1 MDVIWLTDNR
11 LYSREGTI
19 RTVSSVSVFDK
30 ITDPFPITGELPH
43 KSSLPLSKWS
53 SLLLLATVAV
63 ITLFRHLTRPK
74 LNLPPGP
81 KPWPII
87 GNLNLLAGP
96 LPHRNMH
103 ALVQKYGPIMQL
115 KFGSFPV
122 VVGSSVEMAEAVLK
136 TNDVKLADRP
146 KIAAGKY
153 TTYNYSNITWSQ
165 YGPYWR
171 QARKVCLM
179 ELFSPKRL
187 DQFETVRVQELHAL
201 LRKLFVSAGK
211 PINARDNFSDLSLSV
226 ISRLVLGKNY
236 TVKTGNQKEYI
247 SPKEFQEMIDEIFLL
262 NGVLDIG
269 DSIPWLAFLDLQG
282 YISFNI
288 KRMKAVGQLFDGF
301 LEHTL
306 NEHQQRRKGVKDYV
320 PQDMMDVLL
329 QLSDD
334 PNLEV
339 QLDRTAVK
347 AFTMDLIAGGTESS
361 SVTTEWAMAE
371 LLKKPEYFKRATEEL
386 DRVIG
391 RDRWVEEKDI
401 VNLPFMNAICKET
414 MRLHPVTPF
423 LVPRL
428 AREDIQL
435 GGYDIPKG
443 TRVMVNVWTIGRDAS
458 IWEKP
463 HEFCPERFI
472 GKSIDVKGHNFEL
485 LPFGAGR
492 RMCVG
497 YSLGLKVIQASVANL
512 LHGFKWKLPGDMTT
526 EELNM
531 QEIFGLSTPK
541 QIPLVAELEPRLPA
555 HMYSM

>member
-1 MDVIWLTDNR
+1 MRARETIDWACPINR
-11 LYSREGTI
+11 
-19 RTVSSVSVFDK
+19 
-30 ITDPFPITGELPH
+30 PITSSAWITASTQITLTTVKMEL
-43 KSSLPLSKWS
+43 STLAA
-53 SLLLLATVAV
+53 LLLATVAV

-115 KFGSFPV
+115 KFGSYPV

-171 QARKVCLM
+171 QARKICLM
-179 ELFSPKRL
+179 EIFSPKRL
-187 DQFETVRVQELHAL
+187 DQFETVRVQELQAL

-236 TVKTGNQKEYI
+236 TVKDGNQKEYM
-247 SPKEFQEMIDEIFLL
+247 SPKEFKEMIDELFLL

-282 YISFNI
+282 YI

-306 NEHQQRRKGVKDYV
+306 NEHQQRRKGVKNYV
-320 PQDMMDVLL
+320 PQDMMDILL

-361 SVTTEWAMAE
+361 AVTTEWAMAE
-371 LLKKPEYFKRATEEL
+371 LLKKPEYFKRANEEL

-391 RDRWVEEKDI
+391 RDRWVEERDI
-401 VNLPFMNAICKET
+401 VNLPFINAICKET
-414 MRLHPVTPF
+414 MRLHPVSPF